1 MPLLCIFHSKSPLND
16 LLVNMKIEGFSL
28 SKTRFSEVKPDTD
41 WDSAFSEQPKDRCT
55 WLFILIY

>member
-1 MPLLCIFHSKSPLND
+1 LND

-41 WDSAFSEQPKDRCT
+41 WNSAFSEQPKDRCT
-55 WLFILIY
+55 WLFMLIY